1 MNRVFVS
8 DHSLSAL
15 ARCEQQHALKWSRW
29 EAKDEAVALVCGRA
43 IHDALELW
51 RKGGSAADALA
62 AFETSYGDFA
72 REHVP
77 ADDKREASNVRTI
90 LAEYMRRRP
99 LASAPWDA
107 VVSVEAGYAA
117 PLATVDDTE
126 YWYVCFPDMV
136 VRRDARL
143 HTVDTKHTG
152 WLSSDWT
159 NQWEHSTQLTGQ
171 QWTVEQVFGE
181 RCADS
186 FVDGIEVKTL
196 NSSAKKCSKH
206 GTPYHECAL
215 EHLTFKH
222 VLTHREPWQVTD
234 WVQMTGRLVGRLHHL
249 HAATAKGH
257 QPTLDGIY
265 TGACSAYGRM
275 CDYWGWCSTG
285 RQVEMLP
292 QMFERSGFQLRDRGI
307 VLGPGKVPI
316 EIPVREAA

>member
-8 DHSLSAL
+8 DHSLSSL
-15 ARCEQQHALKWSRW
+15 AKCEQQHALKWQRW

-51 RKGGSAADALA
+51 RKGGSSEGALERFDALYA
-62 AFETSYGDFA
+62 SFA
-72 REHVP
+72 RANVP
-77 ADDKREASNVRTI
+77 ADDKRELGNVRRV

-117 PLATVDDTE
+117 PLTTVEGTE

-136 VRRDARL
+136 VRRDERL

-152 WLSSDWT
+152 WLSADWT

-196 NSSAKKCSKH
+196 NSSSKKCPKH

-222 VLTHREPWQVTD
+222 VLTHREPWQVAD
-234 WVQMTGRLVGRLHHL
+234 WVEMTSVLMERLHGL
-249 HAATAKGH
+249 HSMASR
-257 QPTLDGIY
+257 PRLDGIY

-285 RQVEMLP
+285 RQADMLP
-292 QMFERSGFQLRDRGI
+292 QMFERSGFQLRDRGV
-307 VLGPGKVPI
+307 VLGPGMAAV
-316 EIPVREAA
+316 EIPVREVGA